1 MTRTSTSISEGKGPA
16 LKLLKVLNAL
26 TLFSLVIIG
35 GAIATIMLSRGRFE
49 EIQQGFP
56 LDSSRLMDSWLADIL
71 VRPAGLILIALV
83 AAFIVY
89 KEYRLE
95 SLGRRFLLNLLSVF
109 TLTGLASALIS
120 ALYIG

>member
-1 MTRTSTSISEGKGPA
+1 MTRTPVSISEGSSPA
-16 LKLLKVLNAL
+16 LKFLKILNAL

-49 EIQQGFP
+49 EIQQGLS
-56 LDSSRLMDSWLADIL
+56 LDSHRLMDSWFADIL

-83 AAFIVY
+83 ATFIVY

-95 SLGRRFLLNLLSVF
+95 SLGRRFLVNLLSVF
-109 TLTGLASALIS
+109 ALTWLACALIS
-120 ALYIG
+120 ELYI